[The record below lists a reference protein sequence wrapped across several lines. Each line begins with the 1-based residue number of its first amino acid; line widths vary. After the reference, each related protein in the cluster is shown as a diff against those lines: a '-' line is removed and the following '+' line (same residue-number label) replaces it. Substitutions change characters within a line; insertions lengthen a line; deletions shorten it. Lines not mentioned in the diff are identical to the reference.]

1 MSVEK
6 GTPAP
11 PGRLVSTRQQ
21 ESLVHP
27 RMDWWSRTVE
37 VELGSDAHRRDI
49 LDQRRSVVSSVRCTF
64 RTRQVLIG
72 ARRFTPD
79 PQSNEKSSLPLRA
92 SRACPVRTTQHTNAL
107 AACGRI
113 AHSRFGFKGGPYTI
127 SRVHFVLGDDLPP
140 DLSHGPNQLAFA
152 SELKEPINPK
162 IEADAPIVNDWPSL
176 IRSWRDEGRK
186 LPSDKRE
193 GAARPRI
200 IGDTLPFVSTA
211 PLRPIQAPSGLST
224 HGNTQDRGT
233 YHHQGFPEARGQAH
247 SPNKY
252 PSNCQLRI
260 TTFQDPGPIEV
271 HLSNHTLFQAP
282 FDDGTRAEKLA
293 GCDCITPSCLERH
306 VQICWLALADI
317 WQFGSR
323 ITMSNALP
331 RPSRPSNGP
340 PTVALP
346 ALPVG
351 KTRKSTGA
359 MAIPSG
365 KLTPTTPKTGLRA
378 PSSTFLP
385 STSPV
390 PSSTVPHPRS
400 VSGINNAG
408 RTLRKAVSINS
419 FPQPPRGE
427 GRVTSLPP
435 SPLSTGVS
443 SRKSK
448 TPTTP
453 NYLFSS
459 GTPSLLNGTGEGK
472 SVARNSDGLISVSS
486 PPQSRSSSAQDSYST
501 SATQY
506 EDLVDLAQQK
516 LDASAA
522 NSSKRQS
529 KTDGKGNVI
538 VSVRVRPDAGGNDAK
553 PDGEWMVDGRKSLI
567 AYNGKEGG
575 DYYYGKNLF
584 AEFRRRRDNVFTTH
598 DDNSRVYD
606 HIAKRLVRRV
616 MEGYHGTVF
625 AYGMTGTGK
634 TFSMQGTASSPGVIP
649 LAITDIFSYI
659 RETPSREFL
668 LRVSYLEIYN
678 EKIHDLLSMPTGNGI
693 GANQAQEEIK
703 LREDAKRGV
712 YASPLKEEI
721 VQSPTQLLRVIA
733 RGDQARRTAST
744 QFNARSSRSHAV
756 VQIVVESRERIPG
769 NPAGDNKRQG
779 LPPGGV
785 RVSTLSLIDLAGSEK
800 AAESKERRQEGSHIN
815 KSLLTLGTVI
825 AKLCETKDK
834 DGKSADKDGKH
845 LPYRDSK
852 LTRLLQGALSG
863 NSLVSILCTIQIGAA
878 GSAASSNTHT
888 SETINTLK
896 FASRAKNNIVSHA
909 KRAEEA
915 LGSGG
920 DGGARVLLERYRMEI
935 QDLKKELEA
944 QAKKNSNK
952 EDEEEKERDAL
963 VEREREKEAEYRHEE
978 QMLEMQLART
988 ALKERIDHL
997 NRLILSSK
1005 SIGVN
1010 ASGSYSSLGNHPR
1023 YSQGS
1028 LSVRSSMAAS
1038 TTGRPMM
1045 ERTAS
1050 MTSTSSTIGRRSSGH
1065 RSSGGVEAPPPA
1077 VDDDDSMGEFGD
1089 GTASL
1094 TAQNRALQADLADKN
1109 RYIQTLEKRLLQ
1121 ARRASSSRTSVGL
1134 ASGKGIMVGED
1145 HSVSALIKEK
1155 DAEIV
1160 ELRARLD
1167 DKDKM
1172 LAALRTAARSRE
1184 NADRVESRAEVR
1196 ASQIIDPQHASPPSA
1211 AGSPTISSPTMSLAR
1226 QVSTL
1231 RKRTKSVDEM
1241 SKMLDEM
1248 IQDRVESGQIIRGN
1262 RGSVRVAPDRER
1274 KEPPNEPP
1282 IQLQLLSKQRASFM
1296 SEPPQIPLPN
1306 PTALEV

>member
-1 MSVEK
+1 MS
-6 GTPAP
+6 
-11 PGRLVSTRQQ
+11 
-21 ESLVHP
+21 
-27 RMDWWSRTVE
+27 
-37 VELGSDAHRRDI
+37 
-49 LDQRRSVVSSVRCTF
+49 
-64 RTRQVLIG
+64 
-72 ARRFTPD
+72 
-79 PQSNEKSSLPLRA
+79 
-92 SRACPVRTTQHTNAL
+92 TT
-107 AACGRI
+107 
-113 AHSRFGFKGGPYTI
+113 
-127 SRVHFVLGDDLPP
+127 
-140 DLSHGPNQLAFA
+140 
-152 SELKEPINPK
+152 
-162 IEADAPIVNDWPSL
+162 
-176 IRSWRDEGRK
+176 
-186 LPSDKRE
+186 
-193 GAARPRI
+193 
-200 IGDTLPFVSTA
+200 
-211 PLRPIQAPSGLST
+211 
-224 HGNTQDRGT
+224 
-233 YHHQGFPEARGQAH
+233 
-247 SPNKY
+247 
-252 PSNCQLRI
+252 
-260 TTFQDPGPIEV
+260 
-271 HLSNHTLFQAP
+271 
-282 FDDGTRAEKLA
+282 
-293 GCDCITPSCLERH
+293 
-306 VQICWLALADI
+306 
-317 WQFGSR
+317 
-323 ITMSNALP
+323 LP

-351 KTRKSTGA
+351 KTRKSTGGLSVPVTRST
-359 MAIPSG
+359 PS
-365 KLTPTTPKTGLRA
+365 TPKTGLRT

-385 STSPV
+385 PATPA
-390 PSSTVPHPRS
+390 PTAALPQPRS
-400 VSGINNAG
+400 VSGFNAAG
-408 RTLRKAVSINS
+408 KTIRKTVSINS

-443 SRKSK
+443 SRKSR

-453 NYLFSS
+453 TYQLSS
-459 GTPSLLNGTGEGK
+459 TTPSFLNGTGDGK
-472 SVARNSDGLISVSS
+472 SIARLGGARNSDGLISVSS

-506 EDLVDLAQQK
+506 EDLVDAAQLK
-516 LDASAA
+516 LD
-522 NSSKRQS
+522 SSTKDKRMS
-529 KTDGKGNVI
+529 KVDGKGNVI
-538 VSVRVRPDAGGNDAK
+538 VSVRVRPDAGGNEHRT
-553 PDGEWMVDGRKSLI
+553 DGEWMVDGRKSLI

-575 DYYYGKNLF
+575 DYFY
-584 AEFRRRRDNVFTTH
+584 DNVFTTH

-678 EKIHDLLSMPTGNGI
+678 ERIHDLLSMPTGTQLGV
-693 GANQAQEEIK
+693 NQAQEEIK
-703 LREDAKRGV
+703 LREDSKRGV

-756 VQIVVESRERIPG
+756 VQIVVESRERVPG
-769 NPAGDNKRQG
+769 NPAGDSKRQG

-825 AKLCETKDK
+825 AKLSETKDK
-834 DGKSADKDGKH
+834 DGKPADKDGKH

-863 NSLVSILCTIQIGAA
+863 NSLVSILCTIQIGSA
-878 GSAASSNTHT
+878 GSVAGANTHT
-888 SETINTLK
+888 GETINTLK

-915 LGSGG
+915 LGAGG

-935 QDLKKELEA
+935 LELRKELDS
-944 QAKKNSNK
+944 QAKGNTKK
-952 EDEEEKERDAL
+952 DDEVEKERDAK
-963 VEREREKEAEYRHEE
+963 VELAREKEAHHRHEE

-1005 SIGVN
+1005 STGVN
-1010 ASGSYSSLGNHPR
+1010 ASGSYSSLGMNPR
-1023 YSQGS
+1023 YSQS
-1028 LSVRSSMAAS
+1028 SMRSSLATS
-1038 TTGRPMM
+1038 NGGRPIL

-1050 MTSTSSTIGRRSSGH
+1050 MTSTSSTIGRKSSGH
-1065 RSSGGVEAPPPA
+1065 RSSGGAETVLIA
-1077 VDDDDSMGEFGD
+1077 DDDDSLGEFGD

-1094 TAQNRALQADLADKN
+1094 ASQNRALQADLADKN

-1134 ASGKGIMVGED
+1134 ASGKGILVGED

-1155 DAEIV
+1155 DAEIT

-1172 LAALRTAARSRE
+1172 LTALRSAARSRD
-1184 NADRVESRAEVR
+1184 NADRVESRMDLR
-1196 ASQIIDPQHASPPSA
+1196 ASQLVDSSHHHGSGTASA
-1211 AGSPTISSPTMSLAR
+1211 TGSPTKSSLAR
-1226 QVSTL
+1226 QVSHI

-1241 SKMLDEM
+1241 NKMLDEM
-1248 IQDRVESGQIIRGN
+1248 IQDRVQTGQIIRGN
-1262 RGSVRVAPDRER
+1262 RGSVRVATDNRE
-1274 KEPPNEPP
+1274 KLSSSSEPP
-1282 IQLQLLSKQRASFM
+1282 IQLQLLSKQRTSIIGPDQQN
-1296 SEPPQIPLPN
+1296 SV
-1306 PTALEV
+1306 ALEV